1 MTSRFTNLGEHS
13 SLNWISILEEMTYLH
28 CLGGFVVT
36 QIYGFERETR
46 DVDVMSI
53 VPRNPSLIDK
63 AGKGSVLHKRH
74 RVYLDRVGVVTV
86 PENYE
91 DRLTEIYTGKF
102 KKLRLLALDPYDIA
116 LAKIERNIGRDRED
130 VLFLAKTVPF
140 DLDILKNRYYEELR
154 VYLGNPE
161 REDLTL
167 KLWIEM
173 IEADRS
179 LIR

>member
-1 MTSRFTNLGEHS
+1 MTDTVIHEPWKSFLRELD
-13 SLNWISILEEMTYLH
+13 SILEEETYLH

-36 QIYGFERETR
+36 QIYGFERKTL
-46 DVDVMSI
+46 DIDAMSI
-53 VPRNPSLIDK
+53 IPRNSNLIDM
-63 AGKGSVLHKRH
+63 AGKGSALHKRH
-74 RVYLDRVGVVTV
+74 GVYLDRVGVVTV

-91 DRLTEIYTGKF
+91 DRLTEIYGGKF
-102 KKLRLLALDPYDIA
+102 EKLRLLALDPYDIA

-130 VLFLAKTVPF
+130 VLFLAKAVPF

-154 VYLGNPE
+154 VYLGIPD

-167 KLWIEM
+167 RLWIEM

-179 LIR
+179 

>member
-1 MTSRFTNLGEHS
+1 
-13 SLNWISILEEMTYLH
+13 
-28 CLGGFVVT
+28 
-36 QIYGFERETR
+36 
-46 DVDVMSI
+46 MSI
-53 VPRNPSLIDK
+53 IPRTQGLIEK
-63 AGKGSVLHKRH
+63 AGKGSELHKRH
-74 RVYLDRVGVVTV
+74 GVYLDRVGVVTV
-86 PENYE
+86 PEDYE
-91 DRLTEIYTGKF
+91 DRLTEIYPGIF
-102 KKLRLLALDPYDIA
+102 EKLRMVALDPYDIA

-154 VYLGNPE
+154 VYLGIPE

-179 LIR
+179 